1 MSPIDLSNLT
11 YANIFPPTP
20 LIRKLVDYST
30 HYTELCNRLHTIGS
44 KAGTGSNGFKLRKQE
59 IMAVQPNITGITR
72 VMESSKYIR
81 PLLALWNE
89 TPSHTLNF
97 PVPFVGKLISH
108 IDKLALQSHRGRL
121 GRLALFEL
129 CNLFFRF
136 YDNLECIEEIS
147 ACLNT
152 HLGRYQPNEKIM
164 GLDKVRKHIRELIS
178 TSGHNFLANTALDTG
193 RPLPNVATDYNIPRR
208 DSRFYEKAL
217 LKHYSVRL
225 NRLAPN
231 EDAQILQEIVVRE
244 VYDIKLNQRFRLGH
258 RMITRLMDKL
268 IDAGLEP
275 SQLWQDVILR
285 IAGDPRMPPNSPS
298 YSRWWAAIDHL
309 RPERKYPQTMR
320 GWLSKADL
328 ELFLKIMAEYAKS
341 QGDPVLQRMYPE
353 RERFLRGLFKK
364 KLIKETRLFLGNKL
378 MRYVKNSG
386 EHSLTYYV
394 QIKNGGETAIFYLNL
409 DRVHLIEGSYNCA
422 MRMMDRI
429 PQKSCLNEFPKA
441 VSNRALRK
449 GLEEQYCGE
458 FGDYSRYYKVVHR
471 QCWQWAAVKH
481 LKEMGVQILLNDV
494 MDGHMFSGGIDG
506 NLEKAAPHFQN

>member
-1 MSPIDLSNLT
+1 MSQIDLSSLT

-30 HYTELCNRLHTIGS
+30 HYAELCARLHTIGS
-44 KAGTGSNGFKLRKQE
+44 KAGTGSNGFKLRKQN
-59 IMAVQPNITGITR
+59 IMKVQPNITEIIR

-89 TPSHTLNF
+89 TPSHTLDF

-108 IDKLALQSHRGRL
+108 IDNLALQSRRGRL

-164 GLDKVRKHIRELIS
+164 GLNEVRKYIRELIS
-178 TSGHNFLANTALDTG
+178 ASGHNFLANTALDTG
-193 RPLPNVATDYNIPRR
+193 RPLPDVATDYNIPRH

-217 LKHYSVRL
+217 LIHYLVRL

-231 EDAQILQEIVVRE
+231 EDAQILQEIVVPE
-244 VYDIKLNQRFRLGH
+244 VYGIKLNQRFRLGH
-258 RMITRLMDKL
+258 QMITRLMDKL
-268 IDAGLEP
+268 INAGLEP
-275 SQLWQDVILR
+275 SPLWRDVLLR

-298 YSRWWAAIDHL
+298 YSQWWTAIDHL

-320 GWLSKADL
+320 GWLSMSDL
-328 ELFLKIMAEYAKS
+328 ELFLKIMEEYAKS

-378 MRYVKNSG
+378 MRYVKNFGSIK
-386 EHSLTYYV
+386 HSLV
-394 QIKNGGETAIFYLNL
+394 PIKDGGETAIFYLNL
-409 DRVHLIEGSYNCA
+409 GRAHLIEGSYNCA
-422 MRMMDRI
+422 MRMMDRT
-429 PQKSCLNEFPKA
+429 PQRSCLTGFPKA
-441 VSNRALRK
+441 VHNIELRTK
-449 GLEEQYCGE
+449 LKEQYCGE
-458 FGDYSRYYKVVHR
+458 FGDYNGYYEVVHR
-471 QCWQWAAVKH
+471 QGWQLAAVAH
-481 LKEMGVQILLNDV
+481 LEKMSVQTLPSDV
-494 MDGHMFSGGIDG
+494 MDSQTFYGG
-506 NLEKAAPHFQN
+506 N